1 MIARSVKSG
10 VKVRLKAMALQ
21 PETRVLLAV
30 VRGIARPAESCGLD
44 VALQQVSDRDALVE
58 LALRHGLIAQLHAAL
73 ESAPEPTQA
82 LVPGETRA
90 RLVSL
95 AGAIAVRS
103 LRMTRQLLAIVG
115 QLEKASV
122 PALAL
127 KGPALSQLAYGDV
140 TRRHSVDLDILVRP
154 ADVHAARAVLAAAGL
169 VVDDSMADVPWA
181 TVQVAEQEMVFVH
194 PTTHLMVE
202 LHWRIGPRFA
212 PDSLLADELF
222 ARAGAVDLLGR
233 ATPTLSRADSV
244 LALTVHAST
253 HEWYRLDDVATLCAL
268 LRTFTDSDW
277 RALRSLARAHD
288 CRRRLAV
295 GLCLARDLGG
305 LSIQWPY
312 SSLAGFPGAGGLSK
326 EAEAFLLGCRPRW
339 WAQLLRVGAGVKGD
353 ATAPDARSGRL
364 DRALGVLWQA
374 RALDSHRAGLRHLW
388 RRLSTSG
395 SRDWALADDAR
406 VDWLPGPLAQLVRRQ
421 RRLWGR

>member
-1 MIARSVKSG
+1 MTRAP
-10 VKVRLKAMALQ
+10 ALADL
-21 PETRVLLAV
+21 PPDTRVLLAV
-30 VRGIARPAESCGLD
+30 VRGVARPAEHSGLD
-44 VALQQVSDRDALVE
+44 AALRQVSDWAALID
-58 LALRHGLIAQLHAAL
+58 LALRHGLVARLNAAL
-73 ESAPEPTQA
+73 ENAAEPAQA
-82 LVPGETRA
+82 VVPGETRA
-90 RLVSL
+90 RLGSL
-95 AGAIAVRS
+95 SGAIAVRS
-103 LRMTRQLLAIVG
+103 LRMTRQLLAITG

-122 PALAL
+122 PALAF

-154 ADVHAARAVLAAAGL
+154 ADVHTARAVLEADGL
-169 VVDDSMADVPWA
+169 VVDGSMVNVPWA
-181 TVQVAEQEMVFVH
+181 TAQAAEQEMVLVH
-194 PTTHLMVE
+194 PTTRLMVE

-212 PDSLLADELF
+212 PDSLPADELF

-233 ATPTLSRADSV
+233 VTPTLSRADSV

-253 HEWYRLDDVATLCAL
+253 HEWNRLDDVAALCGL
-268 LRTFTDSDW
+268 LRNFTDVDW
-277 RALRSLARAHD
+277 RALRSLARAHG

-305 LSIQWPY
+305 LSIPWPY
-312 SSLAGFPGAGGLSK
+312 SCLAGLPGADGLAK
-326 EAEAFLLGCRPRW
+326 EAEAFRLGSRTEW
-339 WAQLLRVGAGVKGD
+339 WAQLHRVGAGVKGG
-353 ATAPDARSGRL
+353 ATVADERSGRL

>member
-10 VKVRLKAMALQ
+10 VKVWLKAMALQ

-73 ESAPEPTQA
+73 ESAREPTQA

-90 RLVSL
+90 RIVSL

-154 ADVHAARAVLAAAGL
+154 ADVHTARAVLEAGGL
-169 VVDDSMADVPWA
+169 VVD
-181 TVQVAEQEMVFVH
+181 
-194 PTTHLMVE
+194 
-202 LHWRIGPRFA
+202 G
-212 PDSLLADELF
+212 
-222 ARAGAVDLLGR
+222 
-233 ATPTLSRADSV
+233 
-244 LALTVHAST
+244 
-253 HEWYRLDDVATLCAL
+253 
-268 LRTFTDSDW
+268 
-277 RALRSLARAHD
+277 
-288 CRRRLAV
+288 
-295 GLCLARDLGG
+295 
-305 LSIQWPY
+305 
-312 SSLAGFPGAGGLSK
+312 
-326 EAEAFLLGCRPRW
+326 
-339 WAQLLRVGAGVKGD
+339 
-353 ATAPDARSGRL
+353 
-364 DRALGVLWQA
+364 
-374 RALDSHRAGLRHLW
+374 
-388 RRLSTSG
+388 
-395 SRDWALADDAR
+395 
-406 VDWLPGPLAQLVRRQ
+406 
-421 RRLWGR
+421 